1 MSEERVTSRASEQKK
16 NRSWSVDDEH
26 IRKTSGYLRHSFV
39 GRLLYRYM
47 LFLMFVESI
56 WWSFM
61 DITRAHRM
69 RVSERIIK
77 HKHNDRA

>member
-1 MSEERVTSRASEQKK
+1 MSEERVTAKASDTKR

-26 IRKTSGYLRHSFV
+26 IRKTSGYLRHSLR

-47 LFLMFVESI
+47 MLLMFVEGI
-56 WWSFM
+56 WWTLM

-69 RVSERIIK
+69 KTAEKIIK
-77 HKHNDRA
+77 HRHNDRV

>member
-1 MSEERVTSRASEQKK
+1 MSEERVTAKAKEVGK

-47 LFLMFVESI
+47 LVLMFVEGI
-56 WWSFM
+56 LWTFM
-61 DITRAHRM
+61 DLARSHRM
-69 RVSERIIK
+69 GVAERISK
-77 HKHNDRA
+77 HRHNDRV